1 MTKNKNLFSLATL
14 TFVYSLLLAAIMQA
28 AHTLTRVALSLAI
41 ATGATSVLN
50 PGTLLGEL
58 VMKIGWSAFACEA
71 VVLLSVF
78 ARRRWLALIV
88 AATVSVFVGAVLGQ
102 YLRVQVENAFG
113 SATAFLWQAAL
124 DSGTLLSS
132 RYIFVGAAVAW
143 ANRMAESGLR
153 HYLGAGV
160 IAALCASF
168 VTIVAMNADAVT
180 KLGTL
185 AVDFVFPI
193 GCSTLVWKVRQ
204 MAEPLITV
212 HRETKAI
219 LKNI

>member
-1 MTKNKNLFSLATL
+1 MTQNKDIFSLATL
-14 TFVYSLLLAAIMQA
+14 TFAYSLLLATITQA

-41 ATGATSVLN
+41 ASGATSVLN
-50 PGTLLGEL
+50 PGTLFGEL
-58 VMKIGWSAFACEA
+58 AMKIGWSAFSCEA

-78 ARRRWLALIV
+78 ARRRWLALIA

-102 YLRVQVENAFG
+102 YLRVQIETAFG
-113 SATAFLWQAAL
+113 NATAFLWQAAL

-132 RYIFVGAAVAW
+132 RYIFVGAALAW
-143 ANRMAESGLR
+143 ANRAAESGLR
-153 HYLGAGV
+153 HYLGAGIV
-160 IAALCASF
+160 AAVCASF
-168 VTIVAMNADAVT
+168 VTLLAMNAEPVA

-185 AVDFVFPI
+185 AVDVVFPI
-193 GCSTLVWKVRQ
+193 GCSALVWKVRQ
-204 MAEPLITV
+204 MAEPLIMV